1 MNHQR
6 YFNIDADN
14 LGSSGKSFSL
24 GISNEYLFSA
34 EKFWAQEIQWSK
46 INYDTNLF
54 YSNPSNLLN

>member
-1 MNHQR
+1 MQ
-6 YFNIDADN
+6 II
-14 LGSSGKSFSL
+14 SGQVVKSFSL

-46 INYDTNLF
+46 INYDTNLV